1 MLLANPF
8 NSYAPAAGNLH
19 DHAARVLLLRLS
31 VEHLARSAQV
41 VGLGDKV
48 VEFLAWS
55 WIYH

>member
-1 MLLANPF
+1 MLLQP
-8 NSYAPAAGNLH
+8 SDLH

-41 VGLGDKV
+41 VGLCDKV

-55 WIYH
+55 WKYH